1 MKRLSEILR
10 SVGRH
15 PDLVL
20 AGGVVGI
27 IATLLVPLPTALL
40 DLLLVLNIG
49 LSLTLLITALHADR
63 PLAISS
69 FPSLLLIA
77 TLFRLALNVSST
89 RLILGTGQAG
99 RVIEAFGHFVVQ
111 GSLLVGAVVFVILTV
126 IQFLVVAKGS
136 ERVAEVSARF
146 TLDAMPGKQLAIDA
160 DLRSGAC
167 TQEEGRARRAELERE
182 SQFYGAL
189 DGAMKFVKGDAIAG
203 IVITLVNVVGG
214 LTAGV
219 LLEGRPLAEAARTYT
234 LLSVGDGL
242 VSQIPALLTA
252 VAAGLIVTRVSGV
265 DSPRLAGAVFREL
278 GADPRTL
285 AVVAA
290 VSCLLG
296 LAPGMP
302 LVPFVLLGVGAAFAA
317 WHRHRR
323 LAPEAGASAG
333 APAAGRGADPAAAP
347 ETGGAQAGQ
356 GSAWA
361 PPSSLVLTVS
371 ADADEAV
378 IRRLVEE
385 VIPALRERLTVE
397 LGLPIPTVRVRAGGP
412 GVRSVSLILD
422 EVPTGGLTLP
432 SAWVLACDPE
442 EADLMGMAGTRVQM
456 GGQAMLAV
464 DEETATQARDAGL
477 PVLDLAGAAGRLLEA
492 EIRAHAGRLLSLQ
505 VTQALLDTL
514 ERRAPA
520 VVREVSKRVSVPVLC
535 EALRQLLDEGVPL
548 RNLERILEGVASLP
562 EGTGEGP
569 GAVERTVS
577 RARRAVGRQLVAAH
591 GRGGALTVYLL
602 DPLVE
607 DLLRSARV
615 ETEEGPVI
623 ALEPQRQGELLE
635 ALSKLPTGAVLLV
648 AAPLRRYLWR
658 VGEHT
663 GRRLTVLAFE
673 ELPPDAAI
681 QPVDAVRIPGLDPLA
696 IAA

>member
-1 MKRLSEILR
+1 M
-10 SVGRH
+10 
-15 PDLVL
+15 
-20 AGGVVGI
+20 
-27 IATLLVPLPTALL
+27 
-40 DLLLVLNIG
+40 
-49 LSLTLLITALHADR
+49 
-63 PLAISS
+63 
-69 FPSLLLIA
+69 
-77 TLFRLALNVSST
+77 
-89 RLILGTGQAG
+89 
-99 RVIEAFGHFVVQ
+99 
-111 GSLLVGAVVFVILTV
+111 
-126 IQFLVVAKGS
+126 
-136 ERVAEVSARF
+136 
-146 TLDAMPGKQLAIDA
+146 
-160 DLRSGAC
+160 
-167 TQEEGRARRAELERE
+167 
-182 SQFYGAL
+182 
-189 DGAMKFVKGDAIAG
+189 
-203 IVITLVNVVGG
+203 
-214 LTAGV
+214 
-219 LLEGRPLAEAARTYT
+219 
-234 LLSVGDGL
+234 
-242 VSQIPALLTA
+242 
-252 VAAGLIVTRVSGV
+252 
-265 DSPRLAGAVFREL
+265 
-278 GADPRTL
+278 
-285 AVVAA
+285 
-290 VSCLLG
+290 
-296 LAPGMP
+296 
-302 LVPFVLLGVGAAFAA
+302 
-317 WHRHRR
+317 
-323 LAPEAGASAG
+323 
-333 APAAGRGADPAAAP
+333 
-347 ETGGAQAGQ
+347 
-356 GSAWA
+356 
-361 PPSSLVLTVS
+361 LTVS